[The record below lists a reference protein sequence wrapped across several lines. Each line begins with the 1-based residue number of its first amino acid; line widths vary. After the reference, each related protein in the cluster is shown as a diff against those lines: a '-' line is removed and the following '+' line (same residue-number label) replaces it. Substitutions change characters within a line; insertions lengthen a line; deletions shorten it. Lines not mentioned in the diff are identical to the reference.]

1 MQSGKSEGMHLYLPI
16 SIQYRLSL
24 QGACSFVG
32 NKGWLFTP
40 SKKWCVRYKTHGR
53 LEKKTVYS
61 TLGLSCWAVMDGFFE
76 SHRSLQAEG
85 TMLAFTGKSTV

>member
-32 NKGWLFTP
+32 NKG
-40 SKKWCVRYKTHGR
+40 WCVRYKTHGR